1 MRHTV
6 SDHVHDVLIVG
17 AGPAGLGTAATLARL
32 GIDSLVV
39 DRHEIGGSFRRWPRG
54 TRLLT
59 PSFTSNGFNLP
70 DLNAITPDTSP
81 AFSLGTEHPTGDQYA
96 DYLEV
101 VARVYD
107 LQVRDGIGVDSV
119 VPEHEGFTI
128 QAGSGRLRA
137 RFVVWAAGEF
147 LHPRRGG
154 FEGAEL
160 ATPTSTVPAYER
172 LPGDSRIIIGGYE
185 SGMDAALQLVDSGRR
200 VTLLDA
206 GSPWDVVAA
215 DPSLALSPWTL
226 DRLRRVMPSGQLE
239 LVGDARVTRVGRAP
253 AGYVVEVAD
262 GRRWTTPVEPLLAT
276 GFTGSVELIADLFKQ
291 DEHGGVVVTEEAD
304 ESTITPGLFL
314 AGPALRHGDHIFCFI
329 YKFRQ
334 RFAVVA
340 RAIGERLGVDT
351 APLEDL
357 RQYQF
362 HLDDL
367 SCCGSSCAC

>member
-1 MRHTV
+1 VHDR
-6 SDHVHDVLIVG
+6 VHDVLIVG
-17 AGPAGLGTAATLARL
+17 AGPAGLGMAATLARL

-39 DRHEIGGSFRRWPRG
+39 DRHGIGGSFRRWPQG

-101 VARVYD
+101 VARVYE
-107 LQVRDGIGVDSV
+107 LQVRGAIDVDAV
-119 VPEHEGFTI
+119 VREGDGFTVHT
-128 QAGSGRLRA
+128 GPDRLRA

-147 LHPRRGG
+147 FYPRMGG
-154 FEGAEL
+154 FDGVEL
-160 ATPTSTVPAYER
+160 TTPTSTVSAYER
-172 LPGDSRIIIGGYE
+172 LPGESRIIIGGYE
-185 SGMDAALQLVDSGRR
+185 SGMDAAMQLVDSGRR
-200 VTLLDA
+200 VTVLDA
-206 GSPWDVVAA
+206 GSPWDVIAA

-226 DRLRRVMPSGQLE
+226 DRLRRVMPTGQLE
-239 LVGDARVTRVGRAP
+239 LVGNARVTRVLRVP
-253 AGYVVEVAD
+253 DGYVIEAAD

-276 GFTGSVELIADLFKQ
+276 GFAGSVELIADLFKR

-340 RAIGERLGVDT
+340 RAIGGRLEVDT